1 MIFQKFSAR
10 SARAVVASALG
21 AALLSACLSNTSS
34 SPTSATPSPAAPAPH
49 ASAAAPATSQHFS
62 ACRQFF
68 AAGEPPAIAP
78 QPKLRDLCFDAFAI
92 LHNGNT
98 RTPLFVA
105 QRLNKTLV
113 ADADEKRTN
122 KFYADARLPR
132 ADRAELNDYKRSGY
146 SRGHMAPAADMPTAQ
161 AMAQSFSLANM
172 VPQSIK
178 QNSGP
183 WAQIEKDTRRY
194 AARAKG
200 DVYVITGPVFD
211 AQPATVGDNR
221 VAVPTYL
228 YKLVYDASSN
238 RAWAHWQAN
247 RDDERV
253 SPPISYAE
261 LVKRTGMELLPGVQP
276 Q

>member
-21 AALLSACLSNTSS
+21 ATLLSACLSNTSS

-68 AAGEPPAIAP
+68 AAGEPPVIAP

-132 ADRAELNDYKRSGY
+132 AERAELNDYKRSGY